1 MTVTVTV
8 LESANRELSALARSS
23 GLNVAPLDPVT
34 GLLTIDRSGASP
46 DVLIVDLREQTSF
59 PQELGT
65 FKRRHPRT
73 GIIIVVASLDPAI
86 MLDAMRAGVTEVVPE
101 PVSSADLR
109 TAVDRV
115 LGSVAP
121 PAEHGRVLAF
131 VGAKGGVGTTTLAV
145 NVAAALAAEP
155 NASVLVTDLHIT
167 GHGDAGLFLGV
178 EPRFSVVDALEN
190 VHRLDRAVLSSLV
203 ARAKSGVDVLGSP
216 DRPSVRYPEPQHIRT
231 LVDRLASQYQY
242 VILDVPRSD
251 LGALDSLEPVAAV
264 TLVVNQ
270 ELPTVRR
277 AAQIAVLLRQRYGK
291 DRVASVVSRYDARAE
306 IGQDDIERVVGL
318 PVWAVLP
325 SDYRRAVAAANVGRP
340 LVRDGQSRLAAAVQ
354 QFARKLAGRPAEVAV
369 KAPAA
374 RTVGRLGGFF

>member
-1 MTVTVTV
+1 MAVSVAV
-8 LESANRELSALARSS
+8 LESADRELSALARGAGMS
-23 GLNVAPLDPVT
+23 VVPLDPQA
-34 GLLTIDRSGASP
+34 GLAGIERSGIAP
-46 DVLIVDLREQTSF
+46 DVLVVDLRTQDGF
-59 PQELGT
+59 PSELGT
-65 FKRRHPRT
+65 FKRRHTRT
-73 GIIIVVASLDPAI
+73 GIVIVVSALDPAI
-86 MLDAMRAGVTEVVPE
+86 MLDAMRAGVTEVVQE
-101 PVSSADLR
+101 PVSGADLR
-109 TAVDRV
+109 SAVDRV
-115 LGSVAP
+115 LGASAP
-121 PAEHGRVLAF
+121 PAEHGQVMAF

-145 NVAAALAAEP
+145 NVAAALAADP
-155 NASVLVTDLHIT
+155 GTSVLVTDLHIT
-167 GHGDAGLFLGV
+167 GHGDAALFLGV
-178 EPRFSVVDALEN
+178 EPRFSIVDALES
-190 VHRLDRAVLSSLV
+190 VHRLDRAVLNSLV

-216 DRPSVRYPEPQHIRT
+216 ERPSVRHPDGQHVRT
-231 LVDRLASQYQY
+231 LIDRLASQYQY
-242 VILDVPRSD
+242 VILDIPRSD
-251 LGALDSLEPVAAV
+251 LGALDSIEPVSVV

-277 AAQIAVLLRQRYGK
+277 AAQVATLLRQRYGK

-354 QFARKLAGRPAEVAV
+354 QFARKLAGRPADAVA